1 MALTKPALSQLLHP
15 YKQFYSENAR
25 VTGTEIERWEKRE
38 TDKIQ
43 HSDGATPSGFLGN
56 GMPLFQFL
64 DISKTFE
71 QGGTL
76 VAESENCLAIIPAGF
91 RKVGIPT
98 FNTMNPVKYSIGG
111 LSALMSLC
119 HVLVVPKKTRIY
131 NAVTLKKTHLR
142 LLSEM
147 EELGGIALKK
157 LIEGTAD
164 LPGSIRWQLNERGTL
179 QTAGSFRQV
188 SFSLDPLDFAEE
200 CRDSFTGLSDGRF
213 QAIQEESLRNMR
225 FSFHMGDMASIGYLH
240 MHCYLGNLR
249 TTAHEVMEENAKKQ
263 GLRKN
268 TPLDDVIYMINR
280 IDCIQNDL
288 GYIHDKD
295 SWEKRSYSLKQ
306 IPE

>member
-1 MALTKPALSQLLHP
+1 MALSKPALSQLLHP

-43 HSDGATPSGFLGN
+43 HSDGTTPSGFLGN

-76 VAESENCLAIIPAGF
+76 VAESENCWAIIPAGF
-91 RKVGIPT
+91 RKAPT

-119 HVLVVPKKTRIY
+119 HVLIVPKNTRIY
-131 NAVTLKKTHLR
+131 NAVTLKKTQLR

-147 EELGGIALKK
+147 EELGGNALKK

-164 LPGSIRWQLNERGTL
+164 TPGSIRWQLKQSGTIPINETTL
-179 QTAGSFRQV
+179 LHSV
-188 SFSLDPLDFAEE
+188 SLDPLDFAEE

-213 QAIQEESLRNMR
+213 QEIQEESLRNMR

-249 TTAHEVMEENAKKQ
+249 TTAHEVMEENARKQ
-263 GLRKN
+263 GIRKN